1 MAPERPL
8 DPVPSS
14 LRILAI
20 DCATPLASAALLHG
34 VRIVAEREAAGGQ
47 HAETLLGLVDGVL
60 EESGVRIEDVDAFA
74 VSKGPGAFTSLR
86 VGLATIKGLAFGTER
101 PVAGI
106 STLEALAW
114 EVTEQIQTELPV
126 AVLLDARREQC
137 YAGAYERRGDGL
149 NTVFAAGVYP
159 ASELNSQLPKS
170 CYVVGSGADL
180 YAEVLAPHTDD
191 FSGRVWVAGR
201 SPHAR
206 AVGVLGSH
214 ALARGEGVSAGRLEP
229 DYLRGADARLPGGAA
244 VPEPGRA

>member
-1 MAPERPL
+1 MASERPL
-8 DPVPSS
+8 EPVPSP

-60 EESGVRIEDVDAFA
+60 EASGVGIEDVEAFA

-86 VGLATIKGLAFGTER
+86 VGLATIKGLAFGSER

-114 EVTEQIQTELPV
+114 EVTEQMQTELPV

-159 ASELNSQLPKS
+159 AEELSTQLPEL
-170 CYVVGSGADL
+170 CHVAGSGADL
-180 YAEVLAPHTDD
+180 YAEVLGARTDGS
-191 FSGRVWVAGR
+191 SGRVLISGR

-206 AVGVLGSH
+206 AVGVLGAH
-214 ALARGEGVSAGRLEP
+214 ALARGEGVLAGVLEP
-229 DYLRGADARLPGGAA
+229 DYLRGADARLPG
-244 VPEPGRA
+244 RA

>member
-1 MAPERPL
+1 MASERPL
-8 DPVPSS
+8 EPVSS
-14 LRILAI
+14 PRRILAI

-34 VRIVAEREAAGGQ
+34 VRIVAEREAPGGQ

-60 EESGVRIEDVDAFA
+60 EASGVRIEDVDAFA

-86 VGLATIKGLAFGTER
+86 VGLATIKGLAFGSER

-114 EVTEQIQTELPV
+114 QVTEQVQTELPV

-149 NTVFAAGVYP
+149 NTVFAAGVYG
-159 ASELNSQLPKS
+159 AAELSIQLPEL
-170 CYVVGSGADL
+170 CHVVGSGADL
-180 YAEVLAPHTDD
+180 YGEVLGARTDGS
-191 FSGRVWVAGR
+191 SGRALIAGR

-206 AVGVLGSH
+206 AVGVLGAH
-214 ALARGEGVSAGRLEP
+214 ALARGEGVLAGVLEP
-229 DYLRGADARLPGGAA
+229 DYLRGADARLPG
-244 VPEPGRA
+244 RA